1 MFIKKYVMLCQPYLI
16 IYDSNTDST
25 ERDIIALN
33 RAEIAYDEAL
43 TPGVPVRDGRDGRA
57 RRASIRLP
65 SPCVGPLNAP

>member
-1 MFIKKYVMLCQPYLI
+1 MLCQPYLI

-57 RRASIRLP
+57 Q
-65 SPCVGPLNAP
+65 